1 MRAVKQPI
9 SEANLY
15 GILYCLLQLLNLSE
29 EWKSRIV
36 DPRNPILP
44 HVPFLHDLASKWY
57 RISRVCRVCV
67 VCVLCV
73 RLRCVLTRAGV

>member
-1 MRAVKQPI
+1 MLSDTLSQNQAKRPI

-29 EWKSRIV
+29 EWKNRVV

-44 HVPFLHDLASKWY
+44 HVYFLHELASTWY
-57 RISRVCRVCV
+57 MLNLI
-67 VCVLCV
+67 VLA
-73 RLRCVLTRAGV
+73 LNH

>member
-1 MRAVKQPI
+1 MKQPI

-29 EWKSRIV
+29 EWKSRVV

-57 RISRVCRVCV
+57 RALFCVCV
-67 VCVLCV
+67 VCRVSCRV
-73 RLRCVLTRAGV
+73 PCAVACCVLT

>member
-1 MRAVKQPI
+1 VKRPI

-29 EWKSRIV
+29 EWKSRVV

-44 HVPFLHDLASKWY
+44 HVPFLHELASRWY
-57 RISRVCRVCV
+57 ALSPIIPVPC
-67 VCVLCV
+67 
-73 RLRCVLTRAGV
+73 RLRHA